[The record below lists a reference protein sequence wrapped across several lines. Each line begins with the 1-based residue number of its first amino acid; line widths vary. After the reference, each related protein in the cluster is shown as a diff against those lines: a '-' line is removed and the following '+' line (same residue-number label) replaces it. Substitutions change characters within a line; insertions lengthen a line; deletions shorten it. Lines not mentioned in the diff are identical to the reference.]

1 MRQVGE
7 IPHDYAERVYSGVL
21 GKLIG
26 VYLGRPFEGWSYED
40 IAAKLGDIRYYV
52 HDREGVALR
61 NNLLVVTD
69 DDIAG
74 TFVFARALEDHGYT
88 SELSAR
94 QVGQTWLNYIVRER
108 SVLWWGGPGNS
119 TEHTAF
125 MRLDS
130 GVPAPQS
137 GSIAMNGK
145 AAAEQ
150 IGAQIFIDG
159 WAMAAPGNPALAARL
174 AGQAARVSHDGI
186 AVHAAQLIAAMEA
199 QAFVERD
206 MDQLIDTGL
215 AAIPADST
223 IRKVV
228 DDVRRWHAQDA
239 AKDWRSTRE
248 RIAAQYG
255 YDRFEGLCHVVPNH
269 ALVILSLLYGQHSFD
284 EALSISCTAGWDTDC
299 NAGNVGCL
307 MGLRGGL
314 DGIDHGADW
323 RGPVADRMYL
333 SAGDGGGAITDAV
346 QESWRL
352 IDAGH
357 RLAGASAPA
366 RPKDGARFSFAF
378 PGSVQGFHVSAGDP
392 SLVHPLALRNVA
404 VDDGRAL
411 EVRYAALSTG
421 RVARIST
428 PTFIHPEVFGMPA
441 YELVACPTLYPGQHL
456 RASVSAATD
465 NTASVRVALSLG
477 HYDAHDRFVTISGPS
492 VLLQPGGQAELRW
505 TVPDL
510 KGLPTY
516 DIGLELQSP
525 VARVDGR
532 VLLHALDWKGAPEL
546 VLRRPEGPG
555 RMWFKAWADA
565 ATHFTCSPRWE
576 AFRLSQSDGVGMVTQ
591 GTRDWQDYAVE
602 STVTPHLGH
611 SWGLLARVQGLR
623 RWYGLVFDRGVG
635 TGSADG
641 DRVSLVRMRDT
652 PQTLASAPF
661 AWRAARPCK
670 LRIEVLGTTLR
681 AWVDDSLLFTVG
693 DAGPEALNTGGIGL
707 MCDTGALSTD
717 EVIVRTLRPITTPT

>member
-299 NAGNVGCL
+299 NAGNVGWHELYADDGPKAFDFYCNMFGWEHSSDFD
-307 MGLRGGL
+307 MGAMGVYKIFKIGDRDLGGIMTKPAEMPVSAWNFYFNVPA
-314 DGIDHGADW
+314 IDAAVE
-323 RGPVADRMYL
+323 RVNE
-333 SAGDGGGAITDAV
+333 GGGKVVFGPMEVPGGSWVIQGTDP
-346 QESWRL
+346 Q
-352 IDAGH
+352 
-357 RLAGASAPA
+357 GA
-366 RPKDGARFSFAF
+366 FF
-378 PGSVQGFHVSAGDP
+378 
-392 SLVHPLALRNVA
+392 SLVAP
-404 VDDGRAL
+404 
-411 EVRYAALSTG
+411 VR
-421 RVARIST
+421 
-428 PTFIHPEVFGMPA
+428 
-441 YELVACPTLYPGQHL
+441 
-456 RASVSAATD
+456 
-465 NTASVRVALSLG
+465 
-477 HYDAHDRFVTISGPS
+477 
-492 VLLQPGGQAELRW
+492 
-505 TVPDL
+505 
-510 KGLPTY
+510 
-516 DIGLELQSP
+516 
-525 VARVDGR
+525 
-532 VLLHALDWKGAPEL
+532 
-546 VLRRPEGPG
+546 
-555 RMWFKAWADA
+555 
-565 ATHFTCSPRWE
+565 
-576 AFRLSQSDGVGMVTQ
+576 
-591 GTRDWQDYAVE
+591 
-602 STVTPHLGH
+602 
-611 SWGLLARVQGLR
+611 
-623 RWYGLVFDRGVG
+623 
-635 TGSADG
+635 
-641 DRVSLVRMRDT
+641 
-652 PQTLASAPF
+652 
-661 AWRAARPCK
+661 
-670 LRIEVLGTTLR
+670 
-681 AWVDDSLLFTVG
+681 
-693 DAGPEALNTGGIGL
+693 
-707 MCDTGALSTD
+707 
-717 EVIVRTLRPITTPT
+717 